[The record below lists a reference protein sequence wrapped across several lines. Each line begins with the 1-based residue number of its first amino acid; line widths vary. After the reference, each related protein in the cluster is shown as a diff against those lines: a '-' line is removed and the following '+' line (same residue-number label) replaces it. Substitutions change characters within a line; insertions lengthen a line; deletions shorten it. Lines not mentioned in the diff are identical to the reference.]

1 MSANDASNLTG
12 NPWLAEV
19 YAKDPWEA
27 VILINPAT
35 AERKGL
41 RDGEAIIV
49 ESRYGRLE
57 GRLRVSELFHP
68 DAVGVGGSYGLGTLQ
83 SNPLNRLG
91 PNFNA
96 LLSLDDKTFDAVSGG
111 QDTAPAVKVYRKREG
126 PMRYGMVIDLQKC
139 VGCNSCTLAC
149 RAEQG
154 TPAGIHFH
162 RVVKYETGRYPNA
175 KMRFL
180 PMPCMHCQDP
190 PCLKVCP
197 TGATSQSTQGLVRI
211 DHDRCIGCRACL
223 MACPYDSRQFLWEIG
238 NYYGGQLPT
247 PYERVKQKQFDQGT
261 VVKCDFCERRLSERK
276 EARLC

>member
-1 MSANDASNLTG
+1 
-12 NPWLAEV
+12 
-19 YAKDPWEA
+19 
-27 VILINPAT
+27 
-35 AERKGL
+35 
-41 RDGEAIIV
+41 
-49 ESRYGRLE
+49 
-57 GRLRVSELFHP
+57 
-68 DAVGVGGSYGLGTLQ
+68 
-83 SNPLNRLG
+83 
-91 PNFNA
+91 
-96 LLSLDDKTFDAVSGG
+96 
-111 QDTAPAVKVYRKREG
+111 
-126 PMRYGMVIDLQKC
+126 MVIDLQKC

-197 TGATSQSTQGLVRI
+197 TGATSQSAQGLVRI

-247 PYERVKQKQFDQGT
+247 PYERVKQKQFDRGT
-261 VVKCDFCERRLSERK
+261 VVKCDFCERRLSEGRRPACVDTCPAQ
-276 EARLC
+276 ARAFGDLDNPESEVSRLIVLHRGRPFRDELGTEPSVFYIRG